1 MKRVLAIL
9 LALVLALGLCACGR
23 KAAPGEGG
31 GAPVINDGDVIGEGK
46 NSFTLEIVDGDGKKI
61 TATINCDDTV
71 VGDALQAYGIITG
84 EEAQYGLYIKSVNGI
99 SADYET
105 DGTYW
110 SFYVNG
116 EYAVKGVDMTEIENG
131 ATYTLAVEKM

>member
-1 MKRVLAIL
+1 MKKLLAIL
-9 LALVLALGLCACGR
+9 LAMMLALSLCACG
-23 KAAPGEGG
+23 KQAAPGV
-31 GAPVINDGDVIGEGK
+31 AVSPVTHDGQVIGEGK
-46 NSFTLEIVDGDGKKI
+46 NSFTLEIIDENGKKV

-84 EEAQYGLYIKSVNGI
+84 EEAEYGLYIKSVNGI
-99 SADYET
+99 TADYEE

-116 EYAVKGVDMTEIENG
+116 EYAVTGVDMTDIENG
-131 ATYTLAVEKM
+131 ATYTLAVETM

>member
-1 MKRVLAIL
+1 MKKLLAIL
-9 LALVLALGLCACGR
+9 LAALLVLSLCACGK
-23 KAAPGEGG
+23 KAAPGEG

-61 TATINCDDTV
+61 TATINCDDTI
-71 VGDALQAYGIITG
+71 VGDALQAYGIIAG
-84 EEAQYGLYIKSVNGI
+84 EEAEYGLYIKSVNGI
-99 SADYET
+99 TADYET

-116 EYAVKGVDMTEIENG
+116 EYAVTGVDMTEIESG
-131 ATYTLAVEKM
+131 ATYTLAVESM

>member
-1 MKRVLAIL
+1 MKKYMAL
-9 LALVLALGLCACGR
+9 LLVLVLSLSLCACGR

-99 SADYET
+99 TADYET

-116 EYAVKGVDMTEIENG
+116 EYAVTGVDMTEIENG
-131 ATYTLAVEKM
+131 ATYTLAVETM